1 MAPHRGKIIPVGV
14 CEQPDA
20 ILPFFGLVKE
30 LQIQFAIAY
39 TRDDFETC
47 VAMLAERRID
57 IAPMITDI
65 VSLDELPDAFEALRT
80 PSTQCKVLT
89 RM

>member
-1 MAPHRGKIIPVGV
+1 
-14 CEQPDA
+14 
-20 ILPFFGLVKE
+20 
-30 LQIQFAIAY
+30 
-39 TRDDFETC
+39 
-47 VAMLAERRID
+47 MLAERRID